1 MPLLG
6 IRMAEDQD
14 KQLPPEAAKN
24 AMPAGMVGFA
34 FPVPVPVFTP
44 QVMPM
49 RMVAPFWPANGM
61 SFMQQYME
69 VVNAGMAQTVNQST
83 SRQNEST
90 GKIVPTRDAP
100 QGLRKMTTPPE
111 LENVNMNQFMTE
123 FRKGQVGDFPQVSD
137 PFEFPLREIGRA
149 HV

>member
-1 MPLLG
+1 
-6 IRMAEDQD
+6 MAEDQD

-34 FPVPVPVFTP
+34 IPVPVPVFTP

-69 VVNAGMAQTVNQST
+69 VMNAGMAQKSMKQFFVCFIRNPFDVTVAQ
-83 SRQNEST
+83 
-90 GKIVPTRDAP
+90 KI
-100 QGLRKMTTPPE
+100 K
-111 LENVNMNQFMTE
+111 
-123 FRKGQVGDFPQVSD
+123 
-137 PFEFPLREIGRA
+137 
-149 HV
+149 